1 MREEILKEL
10 VKPRKLSITC
20 DIWSSV
26 TMQSYL
32 GVTVHFIDDEWN
44 LRHFLLDLCYFPG
57 QHTSQR
63 IEEFIMRVLEDANI
77 INKLLCMTTDNAASM
92 VAAGRAIKERL
103 SAVGNIEFIHH
114 RCSAHILNIAVQHGL
129 RRVSPIVT
137 KVREFVKKIRQSSR
151 LCDSLRVV
159 CQLENTV
166 ELKPELDVETRW
178 NSTYLMLRK
187 FQRMRDVLNILVA
200 KHRELDALYLHDDD
214 LSKNHTEESIIVV
227 VDAINNKLEEYWA
240 YVNDSTKIGALL
252 DPRSKTKTFL
262 DSNQRDEAI
271 SLLKEC
277 MPSYIDVE
285 GVNNASTSTRCRN
298 KRLFFESL
306 ISDQAVD
313 EIPPEDELTRYIATP
328 VSSDSDS
335 LGWWRRF
342 QGDFPILAR
351 MYLSMQGSSVPSEQ
365 AFSMAANTITKI
377 RCNLKPDTARAAMCL
392 KSWIQQVCDK
402 REDDC
407 EDLILLET

>member
-1 MREEILKEL
+1 
-10 VKPRKLSITC
+10 
-20 DIWSSV
+20 
-26 TMQSYL
+26 
-32 GVTVHFIDDEWN
+32 
-44 LRHFLLDLCYFPG
+44 
-57 QHTSQR
+57 
-63 IEEFIMRVLEDANI
+63 
-77 INKLLCMTTDNAASM
+77 
-92 VAAGRAIKERL
+92 
-103 SAVGNIEFIHH
+103 
-114 RCSAHILNIAVQHGL
+114 
-129 RRVSPIVT
+129 
-137 KVREFVKKIRQSSR
+137 
-151 LCDSLRVV
+151 
-159 CQLENTV
+159 
-166 ELKPELDVETRW
+166 
-178 NSTYLMLRK
+178 
-187 FQRMRDVLNILVA
+187 MRDVLNILVA

-214 LSKNHTEESIIVV
+214 WSKVSTMIVLLEPMYDTTEILSSSTYPTISDVRLTFGALRHHLHTFVQNHTEESIIVV

-240 YVNDSTKIGALL
+240 YVNDSTKISALL

-351 MYLSMQGSSVPSEQ
+351 MASCYLSMQGSSVPSEQ